1 MARALAL
8 TADTIRN
15 HTSEWQLELLRR
27 VVVLSSAAALILAG
41 KALPF

>member
-8 TADTIRN
+8 TAETIRH
-15 HTSEWQLELLRR
+15 HTGEKQIELLRR
-27 VVVLSSAAALILAG
+27 VIVLTCAGALILAG